1 MLSRT
6 ARRRANAG
14 RPDGT
19 RRATYG
25 EVFAVP
31 EFRALWSAHAFSLI
45 GDQLAQ
51 VALAVLVYTRT
62 SSALLTGVVYALT
75 YLPPLLGGPLLA
87 GLADVLPRRRLMII
101 CDLVRA
107 VLIAA
112 VALPGMPFPALCV
125 LIFVVVLI
133 GSPFTAAK
141 AAVLPDVLPGDRF
154 VVGSAINNITTQAC
168 QMVGFVAGGAIVA
181 FIGTHLALAADAV
194 TFLLSAAI
202 LALWV
207 HRRPATREGGGGGT
221 SLWAGTKGGVRL
233 VFGDQRL
240 RALVLFAW
248 LCLFVIAPEGLAA
261 PYAASLDAGGLV
273 VGILMASAPTGMAI
287 GGFIFTRLVQPQ
299 RRIMVMGWMAMLSL
313 APLIGCATEP
323 PLAIVVALWFV
334 CGLGSSYQLAA
345 NAAFVQTVPNEGRGQ
360 AFGLVTSGMQ
370 VFQGIGIILAGA
382 VAEVLDPAAAIA
394 LFGAV
399 GLAAAS
405 ILAVQWLHIRGGIVA
420 AMRGEP
426 AERTD

>member
-6 ARRRANAG
+6 AKRRPHPSRQGAD
-14 RPDGT
+14 RQ
-19 RRATYG
+19 ATYG

-31 EFRALWSAHAFSLI
+31 EFRALWSAHALSLI

-75 YLPPLLGGPLLA
+75 YLPPLLGGPLLS
-87 GLADVLPRRRLMII
+87 GLADLMPRRRLMIA

-141 AAVLPDVLPGDRF
+141 AAMLPDVLPGDRF

-181 FIGTHLALAADAV
+181 SIGTHLALAADAV
-194 TFLLSAAI
+194 TFILSAG
-202 LALWV
+202 LLVLWV
-207 HRRPATREGGGGGT
+207 RHRPATRDRAGSHI
-221 SLWAGTKGGVRL
+221 SLWSSTKDGIRL
-233 VFGDQRL
+233 VFGDPTL
-240 RALVLFAW
+240 RPLVLFAW

-261 PYAASLDAGGLV
+261 PYAASLHGGGLV
-273 VGILMASAPTGMAI
+273 VGMLMAAAPTGMAI
-287 GGFIFTRLVQPQ
+287 GGIVFTRLVTPP
-299 RRIMVMGWMAMLSL
+299 RRIMVMGWMAMLSF
-313 APLIGCATEP
+313 APLIGCAVKP
-323 PLAIVVALWFV
+323 PLVIVLVLWFV
-334 CGLGSSYQLAA
+334 CGVGSSYQLAA
-345 NAAFVQTVPNEGRGQ
+345 NAAFVLTVPSEGRGQ

-370 VFQGIGIILAGA
+370 VYQGVGIILAGA
-382 VAEVLDPAAAIA
+382 LAQVLDPASAIA
-394 LFGAV
+394 IFGAA
-399 GLAAAS
+399 GLSAATV
-405 ILAVQWLHIRGGIVA
+405 LAVQWLHLRGGIVA
-420 AMRGEP
+420 AMHGEP
-426 AERTD
+426 AERAA

>member
-6 ARRRANAG
+6 ARRRATADRQAG
-14 RPDGT
+14 ERQ
-19 RRATYG
+19 ATYS

-31 EFRALWSAHAFSLI
+31 EFRALWSAHALSLI

-75 YLPPLLGGPLLA
+75 YLPPLLGGPLLS
-87 GLADVLPRRRLMII
+87 GLADLMPRRRLMVI

-107 VLIAA
+107 VLIAS

-141 AAVLPDVLPGDRF
+141 AAMLPDVLPGDRF
-154 VVGSAINNITTQAC
+154 VIGSAINNITTQAC

-194 TFLLSAAI
+194 TFLLSAGI

-207 HRRPATREGGGGGT
+207 RSRPASRAQTQSHT
-221 SLWAGTKGGVRL
+221 SLWASTIDGVRL
-233 VFGDQRL
+233 VFGDPRL
-240 RALVLFAW
+240 RSLVLYAW
-248 LCLFVIAPEGLAA
+248 LCLFIIAPEGLAA
-261 PYAASLDAGGLV
+261 PYAASLHGGSLI
-273 VGILMASAPTGMAI
+273 VGILMAAAPTGMAI
-287 GGFIFTRLVQPQ
+287 GGFIFTRLVQPR

-313 APLIGCATEP
+313 APLIGCAIEP
-323 PLAIVVALWFV
+323 PLVIVVALWFV
-334 CGLGSSYQLAA
+334 CGVGSSYQLAA
-345 NAAFVQTVPNEGRGQ
+345 NAAFVLTVPNEGRGQ

-370 VFQGIGIILAGA
+370 VFQGVGIILAGA
-382 VAEVLDPAAAIA
+382 IAQVLDPASAVAI
-394 LFGAV
+394 FGAL
-399 GLAAAS
+399 GLSAATV
-405 ILAVQWLHIRGGIVA
+405 LAVQWLHIRGGIVTI
-420 AMRGEP
+420 MRGEP
-426 AERTD
+426 AERAA